1 MRAPASG
8 VVILLTLGTAACGL
22 GGSSGSS
29 CPGPRQFYLSKSRL
43 QGNQVLTACG
53 AGFHMASRFEIASL
67 SGVVYDA
74 KRGVS
79 SDDSG
84 SGPPSASAT
93 YSSTGPSGWIRTGGD
108 AHYTRSDEPSGAA
121 TANCAV
127 WTSSS
132 HAAYGT
138 VAFLKDRFAIE
149 NGAPAFWDGHDER
162 CDVPHSVWCV
172 GDFPATFAAREE
184 QQEHRRRR
192 FGGFEP

>member
-1 MRAPASG
+1 MRAAASG
-8 VVILLTLGTAACGL
+8 LVIVLALGAAACGL
-22 GGSSGSS
+22 GGPSASS
-29 CPGPRQFYLSKSRL
+29 CPGPRQFYLSKARV
-43 QGNQVLTACG
+43 QGNQVLSTCG

-74 KRGVS
+74 KRGAS

-93 YSSTGPSGWIRTGGD
+93 YSSTGPSGWVRTGGD
-108 AHYTRSDEPSGAA
+108 ARYTKSNDPSGAA
-121 TANCAV
+121 TANCAI

-132 HAAYGT
+132 HDAYGT
-138 VAFLKDRFAIE
+138 IAFLKDRFAID

-172 GDFPATFAAREE
+172 GDFPATFAAPEE
-184 QQEHRRRR
+184 SREHRRRR
-192 FGGFEP
+192 FGGMEP

>member
-1 MRAPASG
+1 MRAAASG
-8 VVILLTLGTAACGL
+8 LVIVLALGAAACGL
-22 GGSSGSS
+22 GGPSASS
-29 CPGPRQFYLSKSRL
+29 CPGPRQFYLSKARV
-43 QGNQVLTACG
+43 QGNQVLSTCA

-74 KRGVS
+74 KRGTS

-84 SGPPSASAT
+84 SGPPSAAAT

-108 AHYTRSDEPSGAA
+108 ARYTKSNDPSGAA

-127 WTSSS
+127 WTSNS
-132 HAAYGT
+132 HDAYGT
-138 VAFLKDRFAIE
+138 IAFLKDRFAID

-172 GDFPATFAAREE
+172 GDFPATFAAPEEPRER
-184 QQEHRRRR
+184 RRRR
-192 FGGFEP
+192 FGGMEP